1 MSDPVVTNKVRFSY
15 VSVFQPREALGG
27 GEPKYSITV
36 LIPKTDTQTMQ
47 RINAAI
53 QKAISDNL
61 ATTFGGV
68 QPPSANMPV
77 HDGDGLRQDGTPYG
91 TECKGHWVINASTKM
106 KPEVVDA
113 NGQHIMDQSEV
124 YSGCYGRVS
133 LRFYTYNK
141 AGRKGV
147 GCGLGNV
154 QKLADGEP
162 LGGKTTAAEDFG
174 TPIDQTETSPDMKA
188 LLGL

>member
-68 QPPSANMPV
+68 QPPAANTPV

-91 TECKGHWVINASTKM
+91 AECKGHWVINASTKM
-106 KPEVVDA
+106 KPEVVDSS
-113 NGQHIMDQSEV
+113 GQHIMDQSEV

-133 LRFYTYNK
+133 LRFYAYNK

-174 TPIDQTETSPDMKA
+174 TPIDQIEMSPDMKA